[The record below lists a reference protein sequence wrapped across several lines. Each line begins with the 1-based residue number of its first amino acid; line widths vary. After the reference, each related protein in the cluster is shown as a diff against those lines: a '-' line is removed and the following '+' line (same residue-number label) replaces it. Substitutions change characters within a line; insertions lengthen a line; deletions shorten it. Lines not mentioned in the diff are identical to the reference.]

1 MKVSD
6 LMTGITPNP
15 DYDGVVMADNY
26 VLAIDI
32 SGVESTAPGNYVVA
46 QAGIEGVES
55 SLNGETKET
64 QTLRASKSSLRTGVQ
79 RKFSISGFRYVG
91 DEFQDF
97 ILSHT
102 MKYGTGQTVIK
113 PYIYFNMLTGKGEK
127 GLVNINVT
135 SDGGGKSG
143 ENSTI
148 AVEFDK
154 TGAAPTEFTYSAT

>member
-15 DYDGVVMADNY
+15 DYGGVVMADNY

-46 QAGIEGVES
+46 QLGIEGVES

-64 QTLRASKSSLRTGVQ
+64 QTLRAGKSSLRTGVQ
-79 RKFSISGFRYVG
+79 RKFAISGFRYVG

-127 GLVNINVT
+127 GFVNINVT

>member
-64 QTLRASKSSLRTGVQ
+64 QTLRAGKSSLRTGVQ

-113 PYIYFNMLTGKGEK
+113 PYIYFNMLTGEGEK

>member
-64 QTLRASKSSLRTGVQ
+64 QTLRAGKSSLRTGVQ

-113 PYIYFNMLTGKGEK
+113 PYIYFNMLTGKGET